1 MRMKTDTP
9 TFAIV
14 GAVNH
19 GKSSV
24 VSTLSENDMVPISAM
39 PGETVECRRF
49 ELRDLF
55 VFYDTPGFQNALEAL
70 PELTSAGQ
78 ARDPLNVFREFITK
92 HSKQPEFDAECR
104 LFGPVVEGAGII
116 YVVDGSEPLLD
127 IHGAEMEILRLTG
140 QPRLAIINRTS
151 SDDYVADWKRR
162 LGLHFNAVREFNAHH
177 ASFADRL
184 ELLETLAGIEQDW
197 KPKLSRAVAIFREE
211 WEKRL
216 GDCAEILVEMLI
228 DCLMHREA
236 AVTDADSAARRESI
250 GADLKMRFMKAVSA
264 RESRAHQSIIT
275 LFGHSRVRAESDQPP
290 LFDSG
295 LFSEETWRALG
306 LDSDQLVVAAGIAG
320 AAAGLVVDAAM
331 IGHTF
336 GLAAAIGGAFGAGG
350 AWLTGKQRPEL
361 VLEVPREATWLP
373 KNVAAFLPSKLRV
386 GGRAL
391 SVGPYTA
398 INFPWILLDRALGTV
413 AYVMHRA
420 HARRDEAT
428 IQSAPV
434 KAAMDAAGLS
444 TSRWDTA
451 SRKEAEKL
459 FALISQGKMKS
470 EDRAALREIIR
481 KRLVEI
487 SAVKLDRALVN
498 SLANTKH

>member
-1 MRMKTDTP
+1 MKTDTP

-24 VSTLSENDMVPISAM
+24 VSTLAEDDKVRISAM
-39 PGETVECRRF
+39 PGETVECQRF
-49 ELRDLF
+49 ELLDLF
-55 VFYDTPGFQNALEAL
+55 VFYDTPGFQNALDAL
-70 PELTSAGQ
+70 PELAPAAQ
-78 ARDPLNVFREFITK
+78 AREPLSIFRDFIAK
-92 HSKQPEFDAECR
+92 HKAQPEFEAECM
-104 LFGPVVEGAGII
+104 LFGPVVDGAGIV
-116 YVVDGSEPLLD
+116 YVVDGSEPLLE

-177 ASFADRL
+177 ATFADRL

-197 KPKLSRAVAIFREE
+197 KPKLSRAVSIFREE

-216 GDCAEILVEMLI
+216 GECAEIIVEMLV
-228 DCLMHREA
+228 DCLTHREA
-236 AVTDADSAARRESI
+236 AGTDADSAARRESI
-250 GADLKMRFMKAVSA
+250 GAELKMRFMKAVSA
-264 RESRAHQSIIT
+264 RESRAHQSIIN

-306 LDSDQLVVAAGIAG
+306 LDSDQLVLAAGIAG
-320 AAAGLVVDAAM
+320 AAAGLVVDAAT

-336 GLAAAIGGAFGAGG
+336 GVAAAIGGAFGAGG
-350 AWLTGKQRPEL
+350 AWLTGKKRPEL

-373 KNVAAFLPSKLRV
+373 RNLAAILPSKLRV

-398 INFPWILLDRALGTV
+398 INFPWILLDRALGTF
-413 AYVMHRA
+413 AYVIHRA

-428 IQSAPV
+428 IKSAPV
-434 KAAMDAAGLS
+434 KAAMDTAGLS

-451 SRKEAEKL
+451 SRKQAEKL

-470 EDRAALREIIR
+470 EDRASLREILS
-481 KRLVEI
+481 KRLVGI
-487 SAVKLDRALVN
+487 GAVRLDRALVN
-498 SLANTKH
+498 SIADPV